1 MRKVCPS
8 GTLSTQGKKAVVDN
22 ENISSVIALG
32 YPDEQCR
39 KAADSKN
46 ASSCILIGNMK
57 NHTCGA
63 FLDSGPHRSRKI
75 EDL

>member
-46 ASSCILIGNMK
+46 ASSGILIGNRK
-57 NHTCGA
+57 NHACGA
-63 FLDSGPHRSRKI
+63 FFDSAPQRPRKI
-75 EDL
+75 EGL

>member
-22 ENISSVIALG
+22 ENIPSVIALG

-39 KAADSKN
+39 KAGGREN
-46 ASSCILIGNMK
+46 TFVGILIGNMK
-57 NHTCGA
+57 NHACGA
-63 FLDSGPHRSRKI
+63 FLDSGLHRSRKI